1 MKKFFPVLFAVC
13 MLGSASAAAADNLK
27 IGYLVTPKLMQ
38 ESKVGKEAQ
47 GKLKKRLEEAQKAL
61 DAKLQSVKKL
71 EADIDKKM
79 AVLNDDEKKKLSDE
93 YERQMRDAK
102 RMKEDYQRELSKV
115 EAEIMGDLQRKLR
128 GVIEKFAKEGG
139 YDLILDAGQA
149 LYISDKGKGD
159 VTAEIITLADK
170 AQ

>member
-1 MKKFFPVLFAVC
+1 MKKIFPVLFAIC
-13 MLGSASAAAADNLK
+13 LLGSAAAAAADNLK
-27 IGYLVTPKLMQ
+27 IGYIVTPQLMA
-38 ESKVGKEAQ
+38 ESKAGKDAQ
-47 GKLKKRLEEAQKAL
+47 GKLKKRLEDAQKAL

-79 AVLNDDEKKKLSDE
+79 TVLNDDEKKKLSDE

-102 RMKEDYQRELSKV
+102 RMKEDYQRELTKV
-115 EAEIMGDLQRKLR
+115 ESEVMGEINRKMR
-128 GVIEKFAKEGG
+128 AVIEKFAKDGG

-149 LYISDKGKGD
+149 LYISNKGD
-159 VTAEIITLADK
+159 VTSEIIALADK